1 MEKCLREE
9 VYIGMLHNIVKTLS
23 CWSNSQFVLWFTQ
36 LTIRLYVCLIICN
49 AAFPYNIALMREE
62 DSIYTFPVFATVF
75 KYLLS
80 PRWRNDAVN
89 CRRPNLSV
97 LNLSGL
103 GKIKIVRNNFCW
115 VNFFFFFFFLLFR
128 CEISNL
134 LTEAPC
140 ISPSC
145 RYCERTQSVLSSA
158 CTPSVSDDLL
168 AEILKAVR
176 TFDFDVLQSV

>member
-103 GKIKIVRNNFCW
+103 EKIKIVRSNLVGLIFYI
-115 VNFFFFFFFLLFR
+115 FFFARNFEFVDWYTLYITKLSILWTDTER
-128 CEISNL
+128 ASISL
-134 LTEAPC
+134 YAVC
-140 ISPSC
+140 IGQWMISW
-145 RYCERTQSVLSSA
+145 QKFWKL
-158 CTPSVSDDLL
+158 
-168 AEILKAVR
+168 
-176 TFDFDVLQSV
+176 